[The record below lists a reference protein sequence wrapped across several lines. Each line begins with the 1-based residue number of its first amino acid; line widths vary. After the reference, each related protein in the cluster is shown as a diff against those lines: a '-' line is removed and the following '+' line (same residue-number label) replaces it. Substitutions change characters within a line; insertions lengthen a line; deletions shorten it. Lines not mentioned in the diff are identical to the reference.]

1 MEKKRAHILV
11 EGKVQGVF
19 FRVTAK
25 QVANSLGVKGWVK
38 NRWDGKVELVVEGEE
53 DAINRMIKWCH
64 KGPPG
69 AFVIRVEVEYEPFKG
84 EFQNFTIRY

>member
-19 FRVTAK
+19 FRATAK

-38 NRWDGKVELVVEGEE
+38 NRWDGKVELLVEGEE

-69 AFVIRVEVEYEPFKG
+69 AFVTNVEVEYEPFKG